1 MSVGIEVFTKNTV
14 CAPYEALPNLALQP
28 TALAAASLRRE
39 LGDYAARA
47 VRVRFQRQIAP

>member
-1 MSVGIEVFTKNTV
+1 MSVGIEVFTKNAV

-39 LGDYAARA
+39 PGDYAARA